1 MPIYQLVVIKITLHV
16 FQGTFYDGSPSG
28 RVMARSALRR
38 IGSLWASRPQVGVD
52 PSSPSRLENRRPFQ
66 PQSRLESSQRTRTSQ
81 ALPQALSRSSAV
93 PFGTSRDDD
102 LGVVSCNPLF
112 RSTYSDDSSAAGQ
125 NSDVG
130 QDGPGHR
137 QAGEAPL
144 STITAGSH
152 GARQLHLLLG
162 DSTAGLSLPS
172 RRVRFRL
179 S

>member
-1 MPIYQLVVIKITLHV
+1 MF

-38 IGSLWASRPQVGVD
+38 IGSLWASRPQVELEVD
-52 PSSPSRLENRRPFQ
+52 LSSPSRLENRRPFQ
-66 PQSRLESSQRTRTSQ
+66 PQSRLESRQRTRTSQ
-81 ALPQALSRSSAV
+81 ALPQALSRSSGV

-102 LGVVSCNPLF
+102 LGLVSCNPLF
-112 RSTYSDDSSAAGQ
+112 RSTYSDDSSEAGQ
-125 NSDVG
+125 NSDVC
-130 QDGPGHR
+130 QDGHR

-152 GARQLHLLLG
+152 GARQLHLLLRN
-162 DSTAGLSLPS
+162 STAGLSLPS

>member
-1 MPIYQLVVIKITLHV
+1 MF

-66 PQSRLESSQRTRTSQ
+66 PQSRLESRQRTRTSQ

-93 PFGTSRDDD
+93 PFGTSRDDN